1 MYLVDVVDA
10 ELCGIDAWYMC
21 NLPPNCGSSIYQFES
36 DKEILFLRESM
47 KDTGRRIQELE
58 YHYEKLQSN
67 YNSLVPLLGSPHDN
81 MEGPSIFLIGGYRG
95 STCLSSL
102 DSFCPKTDRVVP
114 LCSMS
119 SARAYAAV
127 AALKD
132 HLYIFG
138 GGDGS
143 SWYHTGKCSN
153 MIKCFI

>member
-1 MYLVDVVDA
+1 MIYVHLS
-10 ELCGIDAWYMC
+10 
-21 NLPPNCGSSIYQFES
+21 PNCGSSIYQSES

-58 YHYEKLQSN
+58 YQYEKLQSN
-67 YNSLVPLLGSPHDN
+67 YNSLVPLLGSRHDN
-81 MEGPSIFLIGGYRG
+81 MEGPSIILMGGYRG

-102 DSFCPKTDRVVP
+102 DSFCPTTDRVVP

-119 SARAYAAV
+119 SARAYAAT

-138 GGDGS
+138 GGDGN
-143 SWYHTGKCSN
+143 SWYHTGKSSN

>member
-1 MYLVDVVDA
+1 MGA
-10 ELCGIDAWYMC
+10 ERKTETFYAATPSAQTQNRSNEWY
-21 NLPPNCGSSIYQFES
+21 GA
-36 DKEILFLRESM
+36 
-47 KDTGRRIQELE
+47 
-58 YHYEKLQSN
+58 
-67 YNSLVPLLGSPHDN
+67 
-81 MEGPSIFLIGGYRG
+81 SIFLIGGYRG

-102 DSFCPKTDRVVP
+102 DSFCPKTYRVVP
-114 LCSMS
+114 LCSMR